1 VDCSLIIARTIM
13 SWPIKNMYLD
23 VLDPKYLEKP
33 RNFDP
38 DRQKQIQLNLLTSFI
53 AVGATGS
60 FKTNSV
66 LQIIL
71 AYGPVWDSFTLSS
84 RTLDEP
90 LYNWFQDHMV
100 EQKREGKI
108 KWYRVCD
115 DLSDIPTLDRPKQ
128 PRPQVDS
135 DEDDSD
141 AEQKADEPYYYGK
154 EKQLSHC
161 IVVDDAIMESPK
173 RLATLNDMVIRGRKY
188 GITLF
193 IISQDWTR
201 TPLAWKRN
209 ATYFVFKAI
218 PPRQLKRIAGDVT
231 SDITPDE
238 FVKRYHAAMQEKHD
252 MFFVDKSLS
261 SIGQLELMFRR
272 NLG

>member
-1 VDCSLIIARTIM
+1 M
-13 SWPIKNMYLD
+13 SWPIQNMYVD
-23 VLDPKYLEKP
+23 VLDPKYLDKP
-33 RNFDP
+33 RKFDSV
-38 DRQKQIQLNLLTSFI
+38 RQKQIHLNLLTTFI

-71 AYGPVWDSFTLSS
+71 AYGPGVWDSLLLCS

-90 LYNWFQDHMV
+90 LYNWYRDHMV

-115 DLSDIPTLDRPKQ
+115 DLSDIPPLDRPKQ
-128 PRPQVDS
+128 PPPPADS
-135 DEDDSD
+135 DNDESED
-141 AEQKADEPYYYGK
+141 EEMKFEEPYYYGK
-154 EKQLSHC
+154 EKQLNHC

-173 RLATLNDMVIRGRKY
+173 KLAALNDAVIRGRKY

-209 ATYFVFKAI
+209 ATYFIFKAI

-238 FVKRYHAAMQEKHD
+238 FVKKYHAAMQEKHD

-261 SIGQLELMFRR
+261 SIGQLDLMFRR